1 MWKLTQFT
9 GLLRMNTV
17 AAKRDLLAERIVLG
31 KSVSV
36 SPAALAKDLSSD
48 ARNRIMSVYG
58 LSRTVV
64 PHLLQQI
71 VD

>member
-1 MWKLTQFT
+1 
-9 GLLRMNTV
+9 MNTV